1 MQNTIIVRL
10 SDGLLHKFDAD
21 ETSIY
26 NLCTGINNLVNHGT
40 EKIPYHE
47 TGKTCQYFSNSDM
60 SLVVDA
66 AFRFNAEKKYQELIK
81 DNQ

>member
-10 SDGLLHKFDAD
+10 SDGLLHTFDAD

-26 NLCTGINNLVNHGT
+26 NLCTGIHSYVNSGV

-47 TGKTCQYFSNSDM
+47 KGKACQYFSNSDM

-66 AFRFNAEKKYQELIK
+66 AFSFNAEKKYRELIK

>member
-10 SDGLLHKFDAD
+10 SDGLLHTFDAD

-26 NLCTGINNLVNHGT
+26 NLCTGINNLVNHGI

-47 TGKTCQYFSNSDM
+47 KGKTCQYFSNSDM
-60 SLVVDA
+60 SRVVDA
-66 AFRFNAEKKYQELIK
+66 AFRFNTEKKYQELIK

>member
-10 SDGLLHKFDAD
+10 SDGLLHAFDAD

-26 NLCTGINNLVNHGT
+26 NLCTSINNSVNCGT

-60 SLVVDA
+60 SRVVDA